1 MYYPGL
7 SSIALFR
14 QLLECCPIDLL
25 SGLNNEGKEVFLH
38 DIWPTREEI
47 QAVEKQYVI
56 PAMFKDVYG
65 KIQVREF
72 FPQNDLQSWS
82 LKLGH
87 LYQFP
92 LF

>member
-1 MYYPGL
+1 M
-7 SSIALFR
+7 SSIIKFCCKLK
-14 QLLECCPIDLL
+14 QLLKCPPVDLL

-65 KIQVREF
+65 KIQV
-72 FPQNDLQSWS
+72 SWFS
-82 LKLGH
+82 
-87 LYQFP
+87 
-92 LF
+92 